1 MSWYSNNYGGMDLLC
16 VVEDL
21 EYGLHA
27 LVSDG
32 GPGHG
37 VEDLIEW
44 AKQSLNKHIPQR
56 GVFPHRYKPG
66 ILLEVGGQMD
76 THTHINDMYLD
87 C

>member
-1 MSWYSNNYGGMDLLC
+1 MDLLC

-32 GPGHG
+32 GPSHG
-37 VEDLIEW
+37 VEDLIER
-44 AKQSLNKHIPQR
+44 AKQSLNKHIPQC

-66 ILLEVGGQMD
+66 ILLR
-76 THTHINDMYLD
+76 
-87 C
+87 